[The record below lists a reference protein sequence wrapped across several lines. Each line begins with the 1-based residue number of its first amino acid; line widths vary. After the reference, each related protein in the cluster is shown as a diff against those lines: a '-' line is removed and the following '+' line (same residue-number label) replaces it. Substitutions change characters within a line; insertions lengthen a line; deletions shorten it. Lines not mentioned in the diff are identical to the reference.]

1 MFFAARFNR
10 NHGLHR
16 RHFSYYIKFFYQKIT
31 QKSVFCRTF
40 LWKVGGSRAAYNTA
54 KRTSSRAVHQARSE
68 AEKVALQKIDPRSGD
83 VYRLA
88 KQMHRDNQDVM
99 GEKPVKNDAG
109 QLSLDEEA
117 KKEAWR
123 EHYERLLNVEFP
135 WNPEDLSEESPVEGP
150 SKPITLEMI
159 TKAISKMASGKAA
172 RPSGIVAE
180 MLKPVGEAG
189 AVEMRDL
196 IEDIISEGCIP
207 TDWQESFIV
216 NLYKGKGGALNTGNY
231 RGLKLIEQVMK
242 VLEHV
247 VEGLIRQ
254 RVEIDE
260 MQCGF
265 MSGCGTTDAIFIVR
279 QLQEKHLAANKPL
292 YMAFVD
298 LEKAFDRV
306 PRDVIWWAMRKL
318 RIDEWL
324 VCLVQ
329 SMFKDVRSRVR
340 VGYGYSEESGVG
352 VGVHQGSVLSPLL
365 FIIVLEALSREFRT
379 GCPWKLLCADDLMI
393 SAKSMEE
400 LLVKVQTWK
409 TEMEKKGLHVN
420 MGKTKIMESGIN
432 LDVLKKSGK
441 YPCGVCQSGVDSSN
455 AIFCGGCKRWV
466 HKKCSGIKGPLRPD
480 PEFRCAWCL
489 GTARAIDEREVSEV
503 DVGNEKLEVVPEFY
517 NLGDML
523 SAGGGC
529 ELAAITRCK
538 CAWGKFCQL
547 FPLLTNRHLPLLT
560 RGKMYSSCVRSVMR
574 HAAETWAMKVDT
586 LNRLR
591 RNDHAMIRW
600 ICNVRTKDEV
610 SSDSLLTK
618 LGIQDLDVVLRTV
631 GWDGLDM

>member
-1 MFFAARFNR
+1 MR
-10 NHGLHR
+10 
-16 RHFSYYIKFFYQKIT
+16 
-31 QKSVFCRTF
+31 
-40 LWKVGGSRAAYNTA
+40 
-54 KRTSSRAVHQARSE
+54 
-68 AEKVALQKIDPRSGD
+68 
-83 VYRLA
+83 
-88 KQMHRDNQDVM
+88 KQRKKL
-99 GEKPVKNDAG
+99 GE
-109 QLSLDEEA
+109 
-117 KKEAWR
+117 R
-123 EHYERLLNVEFP
+123 EHYELLLNVEFP

-150 SKPITLEMI
+150 SEPITLEMI

-172 RPSGIVAE
+172 GPSGIVAE

-189 AVEMRDL
+189 AVEVRDL
-196 IEDIISEGCIP
+196 IEDIISEGCIR

-216 NLYKGKGGALNTGNY
+216 NLYWGKGDALNRGNY

-242 VLEHV
+242 VLERV
-247 VEGLIRQ
+247 VEGLVRQ

-260 MQCGF
+260 MQSGF
-265 MSGCGTTDAIFIVR
+265 MSGRGTTDAIFIVC

-298 LEKAFDRV
+298 LDI
-306 PRDVIWWAMRKL
+306 IWWAMRKL
-318 RIDEWL
+318 GIDEWL

-329 SMFKDVRSRVR
+329 SMYKDVRSRVR
-340 VGYGYSEESGVG
+340 VGDGYSEEFGVG

-379 GCPWKLLCADDLMI
+379 GCLWELLYADDLMI
-393 SAKSMEE
+393 SAESMEE

-409 TEMEKKGLHVN
+409 TEMEKKGLRVN

-441 YPCGVCQSGVDSSN
+441 YPCGVYQSGVGSSN

-480 PEFRCAWCL
+480 PEFRCARCL

-503 DVGNEKLEVVPEFY
+503 EVGNEKLEVVPEFCY
-517 NLGDML
+517 LGDML

-529 ELAAITRCK
+529 ELAAITCCK
-538 CAWGKFCQL
+538 CAWGKFRQL
-547 FPLLTNRHLPLLT
+547 LPLLTNRHLPLLT
-560 RGKMYSSCVRSVMR
+560 RGKVYSSCVRSVML
-574 HAAETWAMKVDT
+574 HEAETWAMKVDT
-586 LNRLR
+586 LNHLR
-591 RNDHAMIRW
+591 RNDRAMIRW
-600 ICNVRTKDEV
+600 ICNVRAKDEV

-618 LGIQDLDVVLRTV
+618 LGIQDLDVVLCTSRMRWFGHVEHNT
-631 GWDGLDM
+631 GWIAEVCKLNVVAQKRSGRPRKSWDEVLENDRKKLGMDSADPQNCSEWRGRLRERLVKKPNPR